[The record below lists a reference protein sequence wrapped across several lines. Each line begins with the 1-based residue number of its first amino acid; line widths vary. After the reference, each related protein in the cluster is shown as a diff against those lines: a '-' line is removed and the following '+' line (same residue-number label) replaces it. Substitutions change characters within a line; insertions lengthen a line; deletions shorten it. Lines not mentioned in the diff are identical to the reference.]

1 LSDPETS
8 LTTPRLLPLRRSRR
22 SYGNYQSPQS
32 SGSSRNILKRLGRSG
47 RSGRSYGNQAL
58 GSFCWTDLRYCQQFK
73 KSDFL
78 ELSYKGQVT
87 SAKTLRKGSRSCL
100 VVKYDLLCCFDVF
113 LSLTLFKTQQTHASR
128 FKRLKTHQVQ
138 QKLNVCRRIKL

>member
-1 LSDPETS
+1 MKPTAVTGS
-8 LTTPRLLPLRRSRR
+8 L
-22 SYGNYQSPQS
+22 
-32 SGSSRNILKRLGRSG
+32 
-47 RSGRSYGNQAL
+47 L

-87 SAKTLRKGSRSCL
+87 SAKTLRKGTRSCL

-113 LSLTLFKTQQTHASR
+113 PPLTLFKTQQTHASG
-128 FKRLKTHQVQ
+128 FKLLKTHQVQ
-138 QKLNVCRRIKL
+138 QKLNFCRRIKLLGVKMISIQQATFRWQRKESEFLYYRNPSNKLTS